1 MTAKL
6 LLLSVVVMMIAV
18 PVLMAGHR
26 HAQGGLKRALFLFF
40 AFNVL
45 YLLAVRFVYPHLN

>member
-18 PVLMAGHR
+18 PVLMAGHQN
-26 HAQGGLKRALFLFF
+26 AQRGLKRALFLFF

>member
-6 LLLSVVVMMIAV
+6 LLLSVVVMMMAI
-18 PVLMAGHR
+18 PVLTAR
-26 HAQGGLKRALFLFF
+26 HQNAQRGLTRALFLFL

-45 YLLAVRFVYPHLN
+45 YLLAVRFVYPRLN

>member
-6 LLLSVVVMMIAV
+6 LLLSVVVMMMAI
-18 PVLMAGHR
+18 PVLTAR
-26 HAQGGLKRALFLFF
+26 HQNAQRGLTRAIFLFF